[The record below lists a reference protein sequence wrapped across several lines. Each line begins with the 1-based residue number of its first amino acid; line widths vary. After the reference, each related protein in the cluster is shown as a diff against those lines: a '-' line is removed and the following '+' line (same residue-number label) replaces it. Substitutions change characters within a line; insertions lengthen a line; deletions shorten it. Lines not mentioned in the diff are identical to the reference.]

1 MKFNNFKLYFPIFQ
15 HLKIKHAKCTLYC
28 VFVIITQWIGTINKI
43 STILANIMN
52 MKRYVLIGPFISILM
67 GKENE

>member
-1 MKFNNFKLYFPIFQ
+1 MKFNNFKLYFPKSQ
-15 HLKIKHAKCTLYC
+15 HLKIKHAKYTLYC

-52 MKRYVLIGPFISILM
+52 MKIYVLIGPFISILM